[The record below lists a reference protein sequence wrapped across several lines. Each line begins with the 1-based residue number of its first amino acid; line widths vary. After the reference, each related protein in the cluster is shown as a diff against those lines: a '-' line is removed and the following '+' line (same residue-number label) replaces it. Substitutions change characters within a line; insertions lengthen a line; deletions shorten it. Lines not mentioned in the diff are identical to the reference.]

1 MLCRQSERC
10 CHCFRKKR
18 SNCHVWKWLDMPIIF
33 DTTTHMIIIVFTY
46 LFWIIVKARKKNRR
60 KRFPSFICIL
70 YIIHVLIWVVQLS
83 LCFFFYFFLFVIFF
97 SILVL
102 NKTEN
107 KSMTIYIHIYFPIS
121 ITCEIK
127 TIISLNRVEKK
138 NIHYITLQ
146 FYWWAIR
153 RSLYK
158 SIDFFIL
165 CFFFFFDDIM
175 NVLKFH
181 LHLNPNYMLQ
191 SDAIVG
197 VNNSHFA
204 GAPDSS
210 TIFAFLFSFFFN
222 FFFLLTKCHANQM
235 KLKLKPKSESFDG
248 ILCCTLLC
256 VPL

>member
-1 MLCRQSERC
+1 MKMAGYANNFWYNHSHDNHR
-10 CHCFRKKR
+10 F
-18 SNCHVWKWLDMPIIF
+18 HVFILNNSKS
-33 DTTTHMIIIVFTY
+33 
-46 LFWIIVKARKKNRR
+46 KKKNSS
-60 KRFPSFICIL
+60 KALPKFYL
-70 YIIHVLIWVVQLS
+70 YTIYHSRTHLGRSTVAV
-83 LCFFFYFFLFVIFF
+83 FFFYFFLFVIFF

-107 KSMTIYIHIYFPIS
+107 KNMTIYIHIYFPIS

-165 CFFFFFDDIM
+165 CFFFDDIM

-210 TIFAFLFSFFFN
+210 TIFAFLFSFFLN